1 MHISMMMIF
10 TISLQTG
17 QVPMRSL
24 TLVLLVLISVQA
36 ALIMGGHTQAQGP
49 ANQHAAA
56 QHSPRPQGQSKQDS
70 QYEDL
75 IPTVDPKLFNKRRYR
90 SPRVLF
96 SDVVPMEN
104 ETGGPRRPR
113 VRRKA
118 SEFLHR
124 GEYSVCDSEEHWV
137 DNLTHA
143 TDLAGN
149 EVTVLPHVR
158 INNVVKKQLFF
169 ETTCRV
175 SKPIGTPKQGQGASG
190 VKAGTSSCR
199 GIDNKHWNSYC
210 TNTHSYVRALTSYK
224 NQIAWRFIR
233 INAACVCVL
242 SRNSWRH

>member
-1 MHISMMMIF
+1 
-10 TISLQTG
+10 
-17 QVPMRSL
+17 MRSL

-36 ALIMGGHTQAQGP
+36 ALIMGGHTQAQEP
-49 ANQHAAA
+49 ANQHARV
-56 QHSPRPQGQSKQDS
+56 QNSNRPLSQSKQNHHN
-70 QYEDL
+70 EDQ

-96 SDVVPMEN
+96 SDVDLTV
-104 ETGGPRRPR
+104 TGSLKRPR
-113 VRRKA
+113 VRRKVND
-118 SEFLHR
+118 FLHR

-137 DNLTHA
+137 ANMTRA
-143 TDLAGN
+143 TDLVGN

-175 SKPIGTPKQGQGASG
+175 SKPIGNPKPGQGVSG
-190 VKAGTSSCR
+190 VKTGTSSCR
-199 GIDNKHWNSYC
+199 GIDKRNWNSYC
-210 TNTHSYVRALTSYK
+210 TNTHTYVRALTSYK